1 MYDNN
6 KRIQQYQE
14 SNAQYAQL
22 QDLNVRR
29 TSVVKNTETQ
39 TEMRME
45 ALNHYELSAKTDKT
59 DKTKPSDPHG
69 SSSNY
74 NTYKENSIG
83 TGDRD
88 KSDFGQMFRAS
99 VEFPLSSTKAKS
111 NSKRKSERGLNDSM
125 TFTEQIQKSRNGIR
139 VVSTDAPARQTYKV
153 ESDDE

>member
-29 TSVVKNTETQ
+29 TSIVKNTETQ

-69 SSSNY
+69 GSTSNY
-74 NTYKENSIG
+74 NTFKENSIM
-83 TGDRD
+83 TGDRE
-88 KSDFGQMFRAS
+88 KSDFG
-99 VEFPLSSTKAKS
+99 
-111 NSKRKSERGLNDSM
+111 
-125 TFTEQIQKSRNGIR
+125 
-139 VVSTDAPARQTYKV
+139 
-153 ESDDE
+153 